1 MFPISAFQPAIIS
14 KIVHCGFIFRRHDVF
29 HIKARMA
36 ELGMEPMIGT
46 PEQMRERM
54 AHEIKKW
61 AVVIDKAGIPK
72 Q

>member
-1 MFPISAFQPAIIS
+1 
-14 KIVHCGFIFRRHDVF
+14 
-29 HIKARMA
+29 MA
-36 ELGMEPMIGT
+36 PMIGT
-46 PEQMRERM
+46 PEQLRERM